1 MASRPVKIF
10 INSHFSIL
18 NLRSFQFTKFFN
30 SQLSI
35 LNLKSEVAINHS
47 DPVSAQRIDA
57 FVRRVLG
64 AAGRGNSRLGL
75 SGIRRNMHVRGST
88 FRSGLPL

>member
-1 MASRPVKIF
+1 MGFALSEKISQF
-10 INSHFSIL
+10 STLNSQL
-18 NLRSFQFTKFFN
+18 KTKFFN

-47 DPVSAQRIDA
+47 DRISAQRIDA

>member
-1 MASRPVKIF
+1 MKNGFASGEKISQF
-10 INSHFSIL
+10 STLNSQL
-18 NLRSFQFTKFFN
+18 KTKFFN

-75 SGIRRNMHVRGST
+75 GGFRRNMHVRGST
-88 FRSGLPL
+88 FRGGLPL

>member
-1 MASRPVKIF
+1 MGFALSEKISQF
-10 INSHFSIL
+10 STLNSQL
-18 NLRSFQFTKFFN
+18 KTKFFN

-35 LNLKSEVAINHS
+35 LNLKSEVAINYR
-47 DPVSAQRIDA
+47 DRISAQRIDA

-64 AAGRGNSRLGL
+64 AAGRGNSQLGL
-75 SGIRRNMHVRGST
+75 GGFRRNMHVRRGT